1 LNLQDALTGIQNMK
15 DQAMKKTI
23 VAAMAAVTAITAV
36 PAFGDP
42 PPWAPAHGRRD
53 HDRDRYEDRRGDR
66 YEGRRYRTTDNGVR
80 YWRGDVGRY
89 YCRRGDGTVGLL
101 AGAALGALL
110 GRAVDTR
117 GERVT
122 GTVLGAAAGALIG
135 NELAKGRTRCR

>member
-1 LNLQDALTGIQNMK
+1 MTKVLIPALM
-15 DQAMKKTI
+15 
-23 VAAMAAVTAITAV
+23 AVTLFSATA
-36 PAFGDP
+36 PALADP
-42 PPWAPAHGRRD
+42 PRWAPAHGWRD
-53 HDRDRYEDRRGDR
+53 KDGDIRYK
-66 YEGRRYRTTDNGVR
+66 RTSNEVR
-80 YWRGDVGRY
+80 YWRGDDGRY

-101 AGAALGALL
+101 VGAALGALL